1 LLRALAISLRVNPG
15 TKMADKTKV
24 SFRQPARGE
33 EGAPPYSFYVERLFD
48 AVKQVGTANGSG
60 LFGGVVAIYYFGAR
74 SHDLLNMLKLVTGI
88 YLGGI
93 FLFAFAYASFASFFI
108 NQEPSL
114 SGSSTYVP
122 GSWRYVSGLVF
133 AVFSFVLWL
142 FASAIAAITL
152 IML

>member
-1 LLRALAISLRVNPG
+1 
-15 TKMADKTKV
+15 MADTKTI
-24 SFRQPARGE
+24 SFRQPARGD

-60 LFGGVVAIYYFGAR
+60 LFGGVVAIYYFGAK
-74 SHDLLNMLKLVTGI
+74 SPDLMNILKLITAG

-93 FLFAFAYASFASFFI
+93 FLFAFAYASLASFFI
-108 NQEPSL
+108 NQEPHL

-122 GSWRYVSGLVF
+122 GSWRLVSGIIF

-142 FASAIAAITL
+142 FASAAAAVAL
-152 IML
+152 FML